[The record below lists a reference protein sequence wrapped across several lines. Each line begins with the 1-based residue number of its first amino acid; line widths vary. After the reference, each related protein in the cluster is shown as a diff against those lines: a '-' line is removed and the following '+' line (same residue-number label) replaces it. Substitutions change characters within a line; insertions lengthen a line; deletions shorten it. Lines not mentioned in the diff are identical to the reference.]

1 MPDGREDPR
10 DVKPSSKEGD
20 APGEPAVPA
29 DAGAAEAVNGAGAAS
44 GQPERQTKTSGSAK
58 SNWKP
63 TQRVLDMTSEMID
76 EIRQRLNVAV
86 ENGDNEETGARAA
99 PIESFHDMV
108 SWFALNAQ
116 ETRVHASPLKRDHES
131 EVLT

>member
-1 MPDGREDPR
+1 M
-10 DVKPSSKEGD
+10 KPPGD
-20 APGEPAVPA
+20 APAAGEAADPA
-29 DAGAAEAVNGAGAAS
+29 DAGAAEAVNGAGAAP

-76 EIRQRLNVAV
+76 EIRQRLNVHV
-86 ENGDNEETGARAA
+86 ENGDNEETGVRCA

-108 SWFALNAQ
+108 SWIPLTAQ
-116 ETRVHASPLKRDHES
+116 AAVATAVHAFITPAAKITKAMH
-131 EVLT
+131 